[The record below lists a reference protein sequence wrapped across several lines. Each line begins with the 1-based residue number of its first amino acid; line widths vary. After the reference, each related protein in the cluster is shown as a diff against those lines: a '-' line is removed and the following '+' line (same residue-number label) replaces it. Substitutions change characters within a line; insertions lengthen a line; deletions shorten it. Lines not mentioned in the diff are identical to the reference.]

1 MEYQTK
7 PVGTSQS
14 HVVVIHCSDPRYQPH
29 FQDFL
34 YSGLRLS
41 RYGLIAIPGGPEHLS
56 PSERSDALRSQGA
69 AWFDFMSKLMAAE
82 RCILIGHADCRWY
95 IANRIESDESRLKE
109 HVSRD
114 LIAAREEIQRRFPN
128 LRVELYFA
136 EIEGE
141 QATFTEVAE
150 PALTSE
156 QPARYPR

>member
-1 MEYQTK
+1 VEYQTK
-7 PVGTSQS
+7 PVGPNQS

-34 YSGLRLS
+34 YSGLGLTN
-41 RYGLIAIPGGPEHLS
+41 YGLIAIPGGPEHLS

-95 IANRIESDESRLKE
+95 IANRIESDESKLKE

-114 LIAAREEIQRRFPN
+114 LIAAREAIQRRFPKV
-128 LRVELYFA
+128 RVELYFA
-136 EIEGE
+136 EIAGQ
-141 QATFTEVAE
+141 QASINAVAE
-150 PALTSE
+150 PAFTS
-156 QPARYPR
+156 Q